1 MPLTSNKGP
10 KKLLLLCLRV
20 TSLFVHKTILSFSP
34 NERIHCHTLKTIQQV
49 DEEVSMIFRVYSEV
63 GIGLNETPENDD

>member
-1 MPLTSNKGP
+1 M
-10 KKLLLLCLRV
+10 

-49 DEEVSMIFRVYSEV
+49 DEEVSMIFRDYSEV
-63 GIGLNETPENDD
+63 GIGLNENPENDD